1 MISDD
6 ACLTKVYDK
15 VCTAIQ
21 VGQNNSVLLARIIT
35 RLEMLVHR
43 ISYPGNAAADTSACS
58 TSSAD
63 TTGQFSD
70 VSTGSEQ
77 ADLPNL
83 AKMIP
88 CNSNDEIDLLEKA
101 MANSSN
107 REWMVRNSCIHS
119 TRKMSLISLAPSMHN
134 TTAHLHVNCTQDSI
148 IITKTLYAIADKT
161 RKRGRA
167 DALRGNHRAG
177 D

>member
-35 RLEMLVHR
+35 RLEMLEDR
-43 ISYPGNAAADTSACS
+43 ISYQGNAAADTSASS
-58 TSSAD
+58 TGSAD

-70 VSTGSEQ
+70 VSSGSEQ
-77 ADLPNL
+77 PDLPHL

-119 TRKMSLISLAPSMHN
+119 TRKMSLISLALSMHN
-134 TTAHLHVNCTQDSI
+134 TTVHLHVKTGYTRHAI
-148 IITKTLYAIADKT
+148 IVTNTWYAIADKT
-161 RKRGRA
+161 
-167 DALRGNHRAG
+167 HRC
-177 D
+177 